1 MQPGIPK
8 HGPAGPQ
15 WRAVSGHCRFSGC
28 GMRLMAGTDASL
40 TTDFKMRAQDIQ
52 ANKAE
57 IEEES

>member
-1 MQPGIPK
+1 M
-8 HGPAGPQ
+8 A
-15 WRAVSGHCRFSGC
+15 RSEGHCRFSGC

-40 TTDFKMRAQDIQ
+40 TTDFKMRAQAIQ